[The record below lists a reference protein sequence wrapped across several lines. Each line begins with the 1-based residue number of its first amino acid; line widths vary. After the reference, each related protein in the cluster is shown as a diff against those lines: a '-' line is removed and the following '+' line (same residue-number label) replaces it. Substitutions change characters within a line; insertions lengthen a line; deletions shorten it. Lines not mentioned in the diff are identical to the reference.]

1 MFTINLK
8 DLPDEVVSY
17 AFDQFR
23 DRLGDTDTVME
34 HAQSVLDGYAVSEDT
49 ITFEQTIVTNLL
61 ADALHEKIS
70 DIEQEV
76 RAGDREDFTI
86 EEVQR
91 MRMDVG
97 YAIEDKSVEID
108 ISQIDEKVLAY
119 GSDQF
124 PDRVYED
131 EIDEEIGEI
140 LAHEQIWFDYD
151 DKQAHFNDFVL
162 ASLLRGALYEKTDDI
177 AWEVRHGE
185 RDDYE
190 RREIRDVRHG
200 IRQVFSEFVY
210 WS

>member
-1 MFTINLK
+1 MFTINLE
-8 DLPDEVVSY
+8 DFPDEVASY

-23 DRLGDTDTVME
+23 DRLEDTDTVME
-34 HAQSVLDGYAVSEDT
+34 HAQSALDGYSVSEDT
-49 ITFEQTIVTNLL
+49 VVFEQTIVTNLI
-61 ADALHEKIS
+61 ADALYEKIS
-70 DIEQEV
+70 HIEQEV

-86 EEVQR
+86 QELQR
-91 MRMDVG
+91 MRLDVEN
-97 YAIEDKSVEID
+97 AIEDKSVEID
-108 ISQIDEKVLAY
+108 VSQIDENVLAY

-124 PDRVYED
+124 PDRVCED

-185 RDDYE
+185 RADYD
-190 RREIRDVRHG
+190 RGEIRDVRHD